1 MGAVKHQFG
10 RYVNTDTS
18 FNYKNLTPK
27 ELVADVSGQ
36 RAHKLAFFGSDF
48 DLPIKR
54 RRIPIILMFDDSPID
69 DPHEAAALDPKRLS
83 SRSHTKGIA
92 QKCTGHDPFAG
103 LRLLGD
109 RAVSHFHFEIR
120 KRYERPFK
128 ESLDGLS
135 SAEQF
140 VQSDIAI
147 EGLFGEKTQKQ

>member
-1 MGAVKHQFG
+1 MGAVKHYFG
-10 RYVNTDTS
+10 LYVNTDKA
-18 FNYKNLTPK
+18 FIYENLTLK
-27 ELVADVSGQ
+27 ELVAEVSGQ
-36 RAHKLAFFGSDF
+36 RARKLAFFGSDF

-54 RRIPIILMFDDSPID
+54 RRIPIIPMFDDSPVD

-92 QKCTGHDPFAG
+92 QECTGHDPFAG

-109 RAVSHFHFEIR
+109 RAMFYFHFEIR

-135 SAEQF
+135 STEQF